1 MKENTNQ
8 GRKRKGW
15 NSNEE
20 TNLSLEEEKEK
31 LVLKFQ
37 KERKVSEENQFC
49 R

>member
-20 TNLSLEEEKEK
+20 TNLSLKEEKDK

-37 KERKVSEENQFC
+37 KEKKVSEEKKNW